1 MPQTDAYDRLR
12 ILLDSVPDH
21 RKSRGRRHP
30 LADVLFIML
39 VGVVC
44 GQEDAEAIEDF
55 ANANKEWFERRCG
68 LRHGIPSQDT
78 YLRVLAGMDPDAFS
92 RAFRVWVDDLWQLA
106 ETRHVAIDGKTL
118 RRSFDRAAGLSALH
132 SVAAFVSDSG
142 LVIGS
147 VPVESRENE
156 ITAIPA
162 LLQLLDLDGAT
173 VTIDAIG
180 CQTAIAAQIHDA
192 KGKYLLQVKDNQPTL
207 RQNLDGFFR
216 DAERPV
222 RPLDDP
228 KPLIER
234 VTAEVEKGHGR
245 LEKRTAEVS
254 HDLSWIEKPEA
265 WPGLAAVVRVSR
277 STIDLTTGA
286 ERVGRALYISNDPT
300 LDATRALE
308 LSRRHW
314 AIENEMH
321 WILDVTFDED
331 QSRIRKGNAAKN
343 FAIILRAGLN
353 LVTTA
358 PSPKNGASKISAA
371 RRRRIAGLDANY
383 REAVLRLEP
392 LSASS

>member
-1 MPQTDAYDRLR
+1 MPKTDAYDRLR

-21 RKSRGRRHP
+21 RKSRGLRHP

-55 ANANKEWFERRCG
+55 ANANKRWFEQRCG

-78 YLRVLAGMDPDAFS
+78 YLRVLAGMDPEAFADAF
-92 RAFRVWVDDLWQLA
+92 RAWVDDLWSLA
-106 ETRHVAIDGKTL
+106 KSRHVAIDGKTL
-118 RRSFDRAAGLSALH
+118 RRSFDRAAGLNALH

-147 VPVESRENE
+147 VPVESRDNE
-156 ITAIPA
+156 ITAIPT
-162 LLQLLDLDGAT
+162 LLRLLDLNGAT

-180 CQTAIAAQIHDA
+180 CQTAIAAQIHQA
-192 KGKYLLQVKDNQPTL
+192 GGRYLLQVKNNQPTL
-207 RQNLDGFFR
+207 RKDLDGFFR
-216 DAERPV
+216 DAERPS

-228 KPLIER
+228 QPTVER
-234 VTAEVEKGHGR
+234 VTEVEKGHGR
-245 LEKRTAEVS
+245 LETRSAEVS
-254 HDLSWIEKPEA
+254 RDLSWVDKAESWE
-265 WPGLAAVVRVSR
+265 GLASVIRVTR

-286 ERVGRALYISNDPT
+286 ERVGRALYISNDST
-300 LDATRALE
+300 LDATSALA

-331 QSRIRKGNAAKN
+331 QSRVRTGNAAKN
-343 FAIILRAGLN
+343 LATIRRAGLN

-358 PSPKNGASKISAA
+358 PSPRNGASKISTA
-371 RRRRIAGLDANY
+371 RRRRIAGLDEHY

-392 LSASS
+392 LSTPS